1 MRSFKEI
8 QGLISA
14 GELTA
19 AELAACE
26 WLANNASNP
35 AVLGNVGAMFIDVGN
50 ERDQPQLVEEGVE
63 LTRRALAARSTTAL
77 KYNLANG
84 LAALLPATPDTLVS
98 VSFDPRVA
106 EIASLYYEAID
117 ESDRGTPEPR
127 VNLVTTLMNAGRAVE
142 AVDLARETLA
152 EHPEHGKGWAS
163 LGDALWAV
171 WVYYGR
177 YPDLLQDAVGAYR
190 LALKFEPADQPFRKR
205 VGANISRALG
215 LLAEETVQP
224 HPELANAD
232 REPSSLLLTNA
243 PWDDSLQSFIWK
255 ADLGL
260 NLCSGCRIR
269 SSNAYDR
276 FPLKGFLT
284 DPRDPDSASIR
295 AAEINILLQGFVGA
309 RALLWLS
316 RSSDGGQVEVLS
328 WPVTGLVFSRRT
340 VFLAAAFREAYGVL
354 DRIAALLNGRFKIGD
369 KLSFDKLFFEKR
381 DKTLIFRTTTP

>member
-190 LALKFEPADQPFRKR
+190 LALKFEPADQPF
-205 VGANISRALG
+205 
-215 LLAEETVQP
+215 
-224 HPELANAD
+224 
-232 REPSSLLLTNA
+232 
-243 PWDDSLQSFIWK
+243 
-255 ADLGL
+255 
-260 NLCSGCRIR
+260 
-269 SSNAYDR
+269 
-276 FPLKGFLT
+276 
-284 DPRDPDSASIR
+284 
-295 AAEINILLQGFVGA
+295 
-309 RALLWLS
+309 
-316 RSSDGGQVEVLS
+316 
-328 WPVTGLVFSRRT
+328 
-340 VFLAAAFREAYGVL
+340 
-354 DRIAALLNGRFKIGD
+354 KIG
-369 KLSFDKLFFEKR
+369 R
-381 DKTLIFRTTTP
+381 AHV